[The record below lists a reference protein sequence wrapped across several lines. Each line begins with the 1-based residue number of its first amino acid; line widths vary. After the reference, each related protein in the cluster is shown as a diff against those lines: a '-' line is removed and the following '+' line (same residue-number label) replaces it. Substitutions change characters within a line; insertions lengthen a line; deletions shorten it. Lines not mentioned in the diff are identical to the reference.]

1 MAATKS
7 RKKTPVKTTRKKA
20 GVKKKKG
27 SLDEVET
34 SMEAMALT
42 DFTDSTRDE
51 LKKLGDRIH
60 EAADRG
66 VHIVKDIAEEVHR
79 YAKDATERTRIK
91 IELHNLKAERDK
103 LYTLMGEQIR
113 NLYKSKKLTNINRRF
128 KADFKKLDDLEKA
141 INEHE
146 KKAAELST

>member
-7 RKKTPVKTTRKKA
+7 RKKTPGKTTRKTA
-20 GVKKKKG
+20 GAKKKNV

-34 SMEAMALT
+34 SLEAMALT
-42 DFTDSTRDE
+42 DFTSSTRDE
-51 LKKLGDRIH
+51 LKKLGDKIH

-66 VHIVKDIAEEVHR
+66 VHIVKDIAEEVQR

-103 LYTLMGEQIR
+103 LYTLMGEQLR

-128 KADFKKLDDLEKA
+128 KEDFKRLDELEKE

-146 KKAAELST
+146 KQAGELA

>member
-1 MAATKS
+1 MAVTKS
-7 RKKTPVKTTRKKA
+7 RKKTLGKITRKKA
-20 GVKKKKG
+20 GAKKKNV

-34 SMEAMALT
+34 SLEAMALT
-42 DFTDSTRDE
+42 DFTDSTRNE
-51 LKKLGDRIH
+51 LKKLGDKIH

-66 VHIVKDIAEEVHR
+66 VHIVKDIAEEVQR

-103 LYTLMGEQIR
+103 LYTLMGEQLR
-113 NLYKSKKLTNINRRF
+113 NLYKSKKLTNMSRRF
-128 KADFKKLDDLEKA
+128 KEDFKRLDELEKA

-146 KKAAELST
+146 KLAG